1 MAYQGK
7 TIVVTGGAQGIGRE
21 IAWAYG
27 KMGGSIIIAD
37 INRELGNKLQGEME
51 EAHIKASFLYTD
63 VAKESDVKY
72 MVAETLRLYNKID
85 ILINNAAISYY
96 SEDPLEMS
104 LEKWNRIIGV
114 NLTGTYLCSKH
125 CSRAMKLQGGGNIIN
140 MASTRAFMSE
150 AHTEAYSASKG
161 GILSLTHALAI
172 SLGKYGI
179 RVNAISP
186 GWIENQHY
194 EQLRPIDHEQHPVG
208 RVGRPG
214 DVAKLCL
221 YLTSDEAA
229 FITGQNFTVDG
240 GMTKKMIYEP

>member
-221 YLTSDEAA
+221 YLSSDEAA

>member
-221 YLTSDEAA
+221 YLTSGEAA